1 MNKKDYILLLLC
13 MMPIIV
19 FAQKKSSIKPTN
31 YRVEKLIPGTDTYV
45 TEYMR
50 SVEDAGIMNLQE
62 SVTFI
67 DANDKKRTFT
77 PDSMITF
84 YIKKEAYTAFTFEFK
99 GKTQKAFLFRY
110 MNDIESGLKMFM
122 YFEAPNKPNY
132 YCQKGNDPTL
142 YPAFDN
148 PSKGYI
154 SPMHSYLRELAG
166 DKADEFEEHIDGER
180 MGPEMFMKLKR
191 LIKAKNLD
199 IKQRTRFGFVIA
211 SEYSKIQMSDY
222 EFNSSALFSAGVFAD
237 IPVDYDITIH
247 PELLVS
253 KYGLNGTKKDL
264 QTNTVAYNT
273 TALSLPIMIR
283 YTFNHLAG
291 KYTPYIQFGYQ
302 PTLMVSSK
310 LEYRYLVNNMESPI
324 PDYDDTKYTSIV
336 TDTDDNISN
345 HYSNLIGGVGVGY
358 SILPKHSIF
367 IDVRARLGIARHR
380 HTGIMLSLSY
390 NL

>member
-1 MNKKDYILLLLC
+1 MNKKSYILLLLC
-13 MMPIIV
+13 IMSTMI
-19 FAQKKSSIKPTN
+19 FAQKKSTVKPTR

-50 SVEDAGIMNLQE
+50 SVEDAGIMKLQE

-67 DANDKKRTFT
+67 DANDVKRTFT
-77 PDSMITF
+77 PDSMVTF
-84 YIKKEAYTAFTFEFK
+84 YINKEAYTAFSFEYK
-99 GKTQKAFLFRY
+99 GETKKAFLFRY
-110 MNDIESGLKMFM
+110 MNDTESGLKMFM
-122 YFEAPNKPNY
+122 YFESPNKPSY

-166 DKADEFEEHIDGER
+166 DKADKYEEHIDGEH
-180 MGPEMFMKLKR
+180 MGPEMFIKLKR

>member
-1 MNKKDYILLLLC
+1 MNKTGYILLLLF
-13 MMPIIV
+13 MMPIMT
-19 FAQKKSSIKPTN
+19 FAQKKATIKPTR

-45 TEYMR
+45 SEYMR
-50 SVEDAGIMNLQE
+50 SVEDGGIMKLQE
-62 SVTFI
+62 SVTFT
-67 DANDKKRTFT
+67 DANDIKRTFT
-77 PDSMITF
+77 PDSMMTF
-84 YIKKEAYTAFTFEFK
+84 YINKDAYSAFTFEHK
-99 GKTQKAFLFRY
+99 GKTQKAFLYRC
-110 MNDIESGLKMFM
+110 MNDIESGIKMFI
-122 YFEAPNKPNY
+122 YFESPNKPNY

-166 DKADEFEEHIDGER
+166 DKADKYEEHIDGER
-180 MGPEMFMKLKR
+180 MGPEMFIKLKR

-199 IKQRTRFGFVIA
+199 IKQRTRFGIVIA
-211 SEYSKIQMSDY
+211 SEYSKIEMPDY

-237 IPVDYDITIH
+237 IPIDYDITIH

-253 KYGLNGTKKDL
+253 KYGLNGTIKSIPMSS
-264 QTNTVAYNT
+264 VAYNT
-273 TALSLPIMIR
+273 TAFSLPIMIR

-291 KYTPYIQFGYQ
+291 KITPYIQFGYQ

-310 LEYRYLVNNMESPI
+310 LKYNYLVHNIEAPNPEL
-324 PDYDDTKYTSIV
+324 DHTKYTGIE
-336 TDTDDNISN
+336 TGTDDDISN
-345 HYSNLIGGVGVGY
+345 HYSNLIGGFGVGY

-367 IDVRARLGIARHR
+367 FDVRARFSLAKHGHN
-380 HTGIMLSLSY
+380 GIMLSLSY